1 MELQERKPTFKGPA
15 DWFTGDVYVDPLAQG
30 QGPSPVTLGWVHFT
44 PCAHT
49 AWHCHSFGQT
59 LCVTEGE
66 GFVQA
71 RGGPL
76 IRIRAG
82 DVIVTPPGEWHWHG
96 AAPDRFMTHVTM
108 YEAAPDGEETTWGE
122 TVSDED
128 YAAQPEERGR

>member
-1 MELQERKPTFKGPA
+1 MELERRKPTFKGSA

-30 QGPSPVTLGWVHFT
+30 QGPSPVSLGWVHFT

-49 AWHCHSFGQT
+49 AWHRHSFGQT

-76 IRIRAG
+76 VREPGVEEAVGADPNPSGRASAERPLWNRDAISRRHRATFG
-82 DVIVTPPGEWHWHG
+82 SRTVTRR
-96 AAPDRFMTHVTM
+96 ASR
-108 YEAAPDGEETTWGE
+108 
-122 TVSDED
+122 
-128 YAAQPEERGR
+128 